1 MKVNIYETV
10 EVSPE
15 QRKAIAARID
25 DAGAKKR
32 DATREELKS
41 FVWEHGASWADV
53 LEGKEQTSEPA
64 EDDAP
69 DEPQEQPAADDGLD
83 LI

>member
-15 QRKAIAARID
+15 QRKAIAATID
-25 DAGAKKR
+25 DAGSKKR
-32 DATREELKS
+32 DATRDELKE
-41 FVWEHGASWADV
+41 FIWTHGSRWADV
-53 LEGKEQTSEPA
+53 LDGRVESEHGPKPTLEQPA
-64 EDDAP
+64 EDDA
-69 DEPQEQPAADDGLD
+69 DDDMD